1 MSSPVLEVS
10 HEAAQA
16 FVHREARLLDERRYD
31 DWLGLWAD
39 DRDVLY
45 WVPAGDD
52 HAGTEVISYIHDN
65 GRRLHTRVRQLLTG
79 ERYSQVPHSRTVR
92 IVAGVESEPAG
103 PGAVTVHAA
112 FALHEFRLDRT
123 HVWAGRLEF
132 DLVHPPGAG
141 GLRMSR
147 KKVLLV
153 DRTGAVPSMAFLP

>member
-1 MSSPVLEVS
+1 MTGSVLDVS
-10 HEAAQA
+10 QDAAQA
-16 FVHREARLLDERRYD
+16 FVYREARLLDERRYD

-52 HAGTEVISYIHDN
+52 HDGTGAISYVYDN
-65 GRRLHTRVRQLLTG
+65 GRRMNTRVRQLLTG
-79 ERYSQVPHSRTVR
+79 ERYSQVPFSRTVR
-92 IVAGVESEPAG
+92 IVSGVEREQSG

-112 FALHEFRLDRT
+112 FALHEFRMDRT

-132 DLVHPPGAG
+132 DLVDPAGAG
-141 GLRMSR
+141 GPRMTR

-153 DRTGAVPSMAFLP
+153 DRTGAVPSMAFLL